1 LVKLRPY
8 QRTVDSAQDRPGRYF
23 VAQIILP
30 TIAVVSAMAGLL
42 GAFMFLAAGRADDL
56 AAARQQH
63 LITTVLA
70 QNFFG
75 IPHDQEATTAR
86 DETVLRVR
94 AANPDLAWIDANMG
108 IWLYNHYG
116 HDEVYIVDPDNRPIY
131 AMQEGRRGTLTS
143 YSQATTVVAPL
154 LAELRRKLRFPS
166 KADRAANMVSP
177 TAVDLANVDGHP
189 AIISAKPIVSDS
201 GRIIQT
207 PGREYIHISI
217 RHLDGAFVSAM
228 ARKYELQDAYF
239 SRVRPRN
246 SGSRSV
252 DLLNRA
258 NHSLGYLIW
267 TPFRPGT
274 LMVLQI
280 APAMTAALLLV
291 FVIAILLLKRIRK
304 SALQLGAANVQA
316 HHLAFHDTLTGLPN
330 RALFDD
336 RLTRELG
343 RTRREN
349 STLALL
355 VIDVDNFKRV
365 NDSLG
370 HPAGDEL
377 LAAIGSLLA
386 RLVGPDDIVARIG
399 GDEFAVIRYG
409 TEAVVDVAHL
419 CDRIAYAIGRPIDIA
434 DGKISSNVSIGI
446 AIAPA
451 DASEPIEL
459 VRKADIALYDAK
471 TSGRGCHCFFTEA
484 MDVKLRNRT
493 AIEADLRVA
502 LTVGNQ
508 LEVYYQP
515 FFSSQSGRITGI
527 EALVRWHHP
536 VHGLLL
542 PSSFVPVAEECGLIE
557 ALGEWVLEQ
566 ACYAAHEWPVG
577 SVSVNVSPVQLRNPT
592 FANHVFAILKRTRL
606 DPTRLELE
614 ITETSFLESSDQC
627 RFNLGR
633 LRDIGVK
640 MALDDFGTGY
650 SSFQHLQYFDVDRIK
665 IDHTF
670 VTGINL
676 ATGGSSIIRAIVD
689 LARANGLQTTAEGVE
704 TDDQRQFLVSVG
716 CNSLQGYLFSR
727 PLRRSQIDTLLAK
740 EEA

>member
-1 LVKLRPY
+1 LVRF
-8 QRTVDSAQDRPGRYF
+8 RPGRRIADSSGDRPDRYF
-23 VAQIILP
+23 LAQIILP
-30 TIAVVSAMAGLL
+30 TVAVLSAMAGLL
-42 GAFMFLAAGRADDL
+42 GAFMILAAGRADDL
-56 AAARQQH
+56 AAGRQQH
-63 LITTVLA
+63 LIATVLA
-70 QNFFG
+70 QSFFG
-75 IPHDQEATTAR
+75 IPHDQEAMTVR
-86 DETVLRVR
+86 DEAVLRIR
-94 AANPDLAWIDANMG
+94 APNPDLAWIDSNMG
-108 IWLYNHYG
+108 ISLYRQYG
-116 HDEVYIVDPDNRPIY
+116 HDEVYILDPDGHAIY
-131 AMQEGRRGTLTS
+131 AMREGRRAPPDS
-143 YSQATTVVAPL
+143 YRRAATVAAPL
-154 LAELRRKLRFPS
+154 LAELRHRLRSSS
-166 KADRAANMVSP
+166 KTNMAAAPLSTGVI
-177 TAVDLANVDGHP
+177 DLANVDGHP
-189 AIISAKPIVSDS
+189 AIISARPIVSDS

-207 PGREYIHISI
+207 PGREFIHISI

-228 ARKYELQDAYF
+228 ARKYELQNAYF
-239 SRVRPRN
+239 SRTRPRG
-246 SGSRSV
+246 SGLRSI
-252 DLLNRA
+252 DILNRS
-258 NHSLGYLIW
+258 NHSLGYFIW

-274 LMVLQI
+274 VMVLQI
-280 APAMTAALLLV
+280 APAMTVALLLV

-304 SALQLGAANVQA
+304 SALQLGAANIQA

-336 RLTRELG
+336 RLARELG
-343 RTRREN
+343 RARREN
-349 STLALL
+349 GTVALL

-377 LAAIGSLLA
+377 LSAIGSLLV
-386 RLVGPDDIVARIG
+386 RMVGPDDVVARIG

-434 DGKISSNVSIGI
+434 DGQIASNVSIGI

-471 TSGRGCHCFFTEA
+471 MSGRSCHCFFTEE
-484 MDVKLRNRT
+484 MDAKLRNRT
-493 AIEADLRVA
+493 AIEADLREA
-502 LTVGNQ
+502 LAAGNQ

-515 FFSSQSGRITGI
+515 FFSTQSGRITGI

-566 ACYAAHEWPVG
+566 ACYAACEWPVG
-577 SVSVNVSPVQLRNPT
+577 SVSVNVSPVQLRNPV

-670 VTGINL
+670 VTGIDL
-676 ATGGSSIIRAIVD
+676 ATGGSSIIRAIID

-704 TDDQRQFLVSVG
+704 TDEQRTFLVSVG

-727 PLRRSQIDTLLAK
+727 PLRRSQIDRLLAK
-740 EEA
+740 ENA

>member
-1 LVKLRPY
+1 LRPGW
-8 QRTVDSAQDRPGRYF
+8 RIADSGGALPGRYF

-30 TIAVVSAMAGLL
+30 TIAVLSAMAGLL
-42 GAFMFLAAGRADDL
+42 GAFMFLAADRADDL
-56 AAARQQH
+56 AAGRQQH
-63 LITTVLA
+63 LISTVLA

-75 IPHDQEATTAR
+75 IPHDQEVTTVR

-94 AANPDLAWIDANMG
+94 APNPDLAWIDANMG
-108 IWLYNHYG
+108 IWLYRHYG

-131 AMQEGRRGTLTS
+131 AMQGGRRRALAS
-143 YSQATTVVAPL
+143 YRHVAFVAAPL

-166 KADRAANMVSP
+166 TTDRAANALSP
-177 TAVDLANVDGHP
+177 TAVDLADVDGHP

-201 GRIIQT
+201 GRIMQT

-228 ARKYELQDAYF
+228 ARKYELQNAYF
-239 SRVRPRN
+239 SRVRPRS
-246 SGSRSV
+246 SGLRSV
-252 DLLNRA
+252 DLLDRT

-274 LMVLQI
+274 LMVQQI

-291 FVIAILLLKRIRK
+291 FVIAILLLKRMRK
-304 SALQLGAANVQA
+304 SALQLGAANIQA

-336 RLTRELG
+336 RLARELG
-343 RTRREN
+343 RARREN
-349 STLALL
+349 DTLALL
-355 VIDVDNFKRV
+355 IIDVDHFKRV

-377 LAAIGSLLA
+377 LSAIGSLLM

-409 TEAVVDVAHL
+409 TEAVVDVAYL

-434 DGKISSNVSIGI
+434 DGKIASNVSIGI

-471 TSGRGCHCFFTEA
+471 TSGRSCHCFFTEA
-484 MDVKLRNRT
+484 MDAKLRNRT
-493 AIEADLRVA
+493 AIEADLRAA
-502 LTVGNQ
+502 LTAGNQ

-515 FFSSQSGRITGI
+515 CFATQSGRITGI

-536 VHGLLL
+536 IHGLLL

-577 SVSVNVSPVQLRNPT
+577 SVSVNVSPVQLRDPI
-592 FANHVFAILKRTRL
+592 FANHVFAILKRTHL

-716 CNSLQGYLFSR
+716 CDSLQGYLFSR